1 MSHARREFSVATV
14 SYVIN
19 NREDQKI
26 SPETRNKVLQMI
38 NLLNYRQT
46 KPQNSLVTQK
56 RQLIALYYKE
66 HSSVLKEQSSFTLSP
81 SYLPFFTQALIT

>member
-1 MSHARREFSVATV
+1 MATV

-38 NLLNYRQT
+38 NLLNYRPNQAA
-46 KPQNSLVTQK
+46 KSLVTQK
-56 RQLIALYYKE
+56 RQLIA
-66 HSSVLKEQSSFTLSP
+66 FTTKS
-81 SYLPFFTQALIT
+81 TALF